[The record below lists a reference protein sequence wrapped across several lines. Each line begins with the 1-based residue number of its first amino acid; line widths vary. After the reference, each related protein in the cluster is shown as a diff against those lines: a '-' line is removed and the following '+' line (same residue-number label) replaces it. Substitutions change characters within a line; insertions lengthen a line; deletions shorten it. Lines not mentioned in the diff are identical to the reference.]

1 MAAESLDIQTLN
13 SLIQG
18 AATAIPSIVV
28 LLIVVSKWKSEICR
42 QISELRTEVEVHI
55 GISERDRKECDKHTE
70 KIDDI
75 IRKNNLKF

>member
-28 LLIVVSKWKSEICR
+28 LLIVVSKWKSEICK
-42 QISELRTEVEVHI
+42 QIMELKTEVEVHI
-55 GISERDRKECDKHTE
+55 GIAERDKQDFDRQRE
-70 KIDDI
+70 KLNHI
-75 IRKNNLKF
+75 ISKNALKT

>member
-1 MAAESLDIQTLN
+1 MVEHIDASTLN

-18 AATAIPSIVV
+18 IATAVPSIVILMIV
-28 LLIVVSKWKSEICR
+28 LSKWKTDICR
-42 QISELRTEVEVHI
+42 QISDLRTEVEVHI